1 LENEQPNANVTPDDR
16 SLAVDSYVLAAF
28 TGVIGPMILYLLKK
42 DSSRFVAF
50 HSLQALFFEAV
61 VWVIGY
67 LGLQGYL
74 PFFHAGASGVL
85 GLLGLLDLAVCI
97 IAGLAAN
104 RGELYE
110 IPILG
115 RFTKNQLV

>member
-1 LENEQPNANVTPDDR
+1 
-16 SLAVDSYVLAAF
+16 
-28 TGVIGPMILYLLKK
+28 MILYLVKK

-50 HSLQALFFEAV
+50 HSLQALFFEAL

-74 PFFHAGASGVL
+74 PFFHGGASGV
-85 GLLGLLDLAVCI
+85 LGLLDLAVCI

-110 IPILG
+110 IPIVG
-115 RFTKNQLV
+115 RFTKNQLA